1 MKTITVEELKAKKEQ
16 GAPFHLLDVREPSEY
31 AEGNLGGLL
40 FPLGKIV
47 EFQIDDIADWKD
59 EEVVVYCKGGTR
71 SMRACMILE
80 QAGFTNV
87 VNLTGGIMEW
97 QRNFGI

>member
-1 MKTITVEELKAKKEQ
+1 MKTITAEELKSKKES
-16 GAPFHLLDVREPSEY
+16 GENYRLLDVREP
-31 AEGNLGGLL
+31 AEFAESNLGGLL

-47 EFQIDDIADWKD
+47 EFQIDDISEWKD
-59 EEVVVYCKGGTR
+59 DEVIVYCRSGAR

-87 VNLTGGIMEW
+87 ANLTGGILEW
-97 QRNFGI
+97 QRNFGS